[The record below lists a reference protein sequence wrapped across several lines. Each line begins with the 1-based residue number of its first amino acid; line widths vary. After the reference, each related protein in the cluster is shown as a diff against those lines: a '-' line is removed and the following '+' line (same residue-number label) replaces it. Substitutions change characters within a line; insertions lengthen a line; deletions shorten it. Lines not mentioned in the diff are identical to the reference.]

1 MKKSKKK
8 IILILVLLL
17 LLSLVFII
25 GKGSFSKYLTQVEGQ
40 GIIEVAGWSF
50 LVNGNDSNFTRINLG
65 ETTDNGT
72 VINKKMMPGSR
83 GVFNIVI
90 DATGSDVDV
99 EYNVEFLNETKK
111 PKNVIFQYDTYKVN
125 SIKELNQYLS
135 GTISANEEYKKRIIT
150 VDWIWPLDS
159 NDDIQDTEDGKNI
172 EEYSFDIKAY
182 GRQVISNT

>member
-1 MKKSKKK
+1 
-8 IILILVLLL
+8 
-17 LLSLVFII
+17 
-25 GKGSFSKYLTQVEGQ
+25 
-40 GIIEVAGWSF
+40 
-50 LVNGNDSNFTRINLG
+50 
-65 ETTDNGT
+65 
-72 VINKKMMPGSR
+72 MPGSR